1 MLLSTGLDQAAI
13 LHGPARN
20 ENEMRLEFISELNQ
34 KKKMMKATG
43 QELLHEDEYTLEFD
57 QECGEA
63 IVFEFDEKGILTK
76 IYS

>member
-1 MLLSTGLDQAAI
+1 MMLRDYF
-13 LHGPARN
+13 
-20 ENEMRLEFISELNQ
+20 EMGWVVV
-34 KKKMMKATG
+34 AVCCG
-43 QELLHEDEYTLEFD
+43 YEDEYTLEFD